1 MLEPSQD
8 QFMTLEGLE
17 SPIQFN
23 RTSLSS
29 PLSKFANKNPLD
41 ASETKPNGA
50 RKRQGLILDVDTSLT
65 NAEIR
70 AMQSSSNESIL
81 SSYSVS
87 GLIIMTLVPW

>member
-1 MLEPSQD
+1 
-8 QFMTLEGLE
+8 MTLGGLE

-50 RKRQGLILDVDTSLT
+50 RKPKKRQGLILDVDTSLT

-87 GLIIMTLVPW
+87 GIIIMTFVPW